1 MKTVLAP
8 QPANRPNTDAA
19 CGRTESAAERTNLGI
34 VVAANIWWAS
44 ARDKALEPRGDV
56 QVTHWL
62 GTSNPI
68 TS

>member
-44 ARDKALEPRGDV
+44 ARL
-56 QVTHWL
+56 
-62 GTSNPI
+62 SNPI